1 MGLGSE
7 DPNYEYG
14 YAWSGHLYEKKTH
27 LCHLNSLGQSSGAML
42 TSFQQLRKTPFYVQA
57 LNGGGSQAER
67 DLNVQDSYGSG
78 FTIRAYALNM
88 L

>member
-1 MGLGSE
+1 
-7 DPNYEYG
+7 
-14 YAWSGHLYEKKTH
+14 
-27 LCHLNSLGQSSGAML
+27 ML

-88 L
+88 LWDNFDLLYFFWFSKERVEYIKKKCMIDSFLLLLSNKFA